1 MTKVRDT
8 KLKIFKKSDDNMLK
22 RLTLV
27 LIVTAVGIACLGKA
41 AFGGDDY
48 PSKQIKV
55 IVPFQVGGASDITS
69 RIMSKYIKKYL
80 GTNYVVVNISGG
92 GGSIGAREVLKS
104 KPNGYTVLWMN
115 QSIITSYHTGV
126 ADFNFDDLTP
136 VCRGLRT
143 GRVVVS
149 RADASWNNLKDA
161 IEDAKNNRNRIRLG
175 AEIGATS
182 HFQVIPMLI
191 ETDNAFILTAG
202 SGGDTDRIAK
212 ILGGHMDLSP
222 VTLSAA
228 ISFLK
233 SKDLKVL
240 SVLSP
245 ERDPLLPDV
254 PTALEQGIDADFTQY
269 MGFYMPP
276 GTPQNIIRTFSKAI
290 EQVLKDKGCLKELA
304 EKAYAVPAYKNQK
317 AFTKD
322 LFKEDAKFY
331 YLARVAGL
339 KPKRLKGR
347 K

>member
-1 MTKVRDT
+1 MP
-8 KLKIFKKSDDNMLK
+8 KILI
-22 RLTLV
+22 RV
-27 LIVTAVGIACLGKA
+27 LIVTAVCIAFLGEA
-41 AFGGDDY
+41 AFSSNDY

-55 IVPFQVGGASDITS
+55 VVPFKVGGASDITS
-69 RIMSKYIKKYL
+69 RIMGKYIKKYL
-80 GTNYVVVNISGG
+80 GANYVVVNISGG

-136 VCRGLRT
+136 VCLGLRT
-143 GRVVVS
+143 GRVVIS

-161 IEDAKNNRNRIRLG
+161 IEDAKNNRKRIRLG

-191 ETDNAFILTAG
+191 ETDNAFILAAS
-202 SGGDTDRIAK
+202 SGGDTDRITK

-240 SVLSP
+240 SVLSA
-245 ERDPLLPDV
+245 ERDPFLPDV
-254 PTALEQGIDADFTQY
+254 PTALEQGIDAEFTQY

-276 GTPQNIIRTFSKAI
+276 GTPENIVRTFSKAI
-290 EQVLKDKGCLKELA
+290 EQVLKDKECLKELA

-317 AFTKD
+317 DYTKD
-322 LFKEDAKFY
+322 LFKEDAKYY

-339 KPKRLKGR
+339 EPKRIKKR